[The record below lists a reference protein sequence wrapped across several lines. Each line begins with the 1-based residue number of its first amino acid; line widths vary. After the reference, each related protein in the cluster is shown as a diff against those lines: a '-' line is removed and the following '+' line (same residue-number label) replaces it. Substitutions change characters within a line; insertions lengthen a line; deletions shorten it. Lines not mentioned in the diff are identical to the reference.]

1 VTGTAWEVQAV
12 RYGTYPNTK
21 AGLMLQYAHY
31 GEPDAPQAL
40 DYYLYVLRGDGRT
53 VVIDTGFATAEADV
67 RGRTTLVDPA
77 ALLPALGADLL
88 VLTHLHWDHIGNVD
102 ALAGCPVVAPR
113 TELDFWRSP
122 VARHPPFWAHTH
134 APGLDAVQAA
144 VEAGRV
150 EPFAGVARLA
160 PGLTAFEIGGHSPG
174 QVILLVQTAE
184 GHVVLCSDAV
194 HLYEELA
201 LRRPFAVVD
210 DLQAMFA
217 GFDLVDALVAELGAV
232 AVPGHDPL
240 VAERFP
246 AGDLGPGS
254 VRIA

>member
-1 VTGTAWEVQAV
+1 MSAWEVQAV

-21 AGLMLQYAHY
+21 AGLMLQFASY

-40 DYYLYVLRGDGRT
+40 DYFLYVLRGSGRT
-53 VVIDTGFATAEADV
+53 IVVDTGFSAVEADV

-77 ALLPALGADLL
+77 QLLPSLGADTL

-102 ALAGCPVVAPR
+102 ALPDVPIAAPQI
-113 TELDFWRSP
+113 ELTFWRSP
-122 VARHPPFWAHTH
+122 VARHRPFWAHTH
-134 APGLDAVQAA
+134 APGLDAVHAA
-144 VEAGRV
+144 ETAGRV
-150 EPFAGVARLA
+150 EPFTGVARLA
-160 PGLTAFEIGGHSPG
+160 PGLTAFEVGGHSPG
-174 QVILLVQTAE
+174 QIVLLVRTAD

-210 DLQAMFA
+210 DLRAMYA
-217 GFDLVDALVAELGAV
+217 GFDLVDALIGELGAV

-254 VRIA
+254 LRIA

>member
-1 VTGTAWEVQAV
+1 MTSIAWDVQAV

-21 AGLMLQYAHY
+21 SGLMLQYAHY

-40 DYYLYVLRGDGRT
+40 DYYLYVLRGGGRT
-53 VVIDTGFATAEADV
+53 VVVDTGFSATEATV

-77 ALLPALGADLL
+77 GLLPGLGADLL

-102 ALAGCPVVAPR
+102 ALPGVPVVAPE
-113 TELDFWRSP
+113 TELSFWRSP
-122 VARHPPFWAHTH
+122 VARHAPFWAHTH
-134 APGLDAVQAA
+134 APGLEVVEAA
-144 VEAGRV
+144 VAEGRV
-150 EPFAGVARLA
+150 TPFAGVAQLA
-160 PGLTAFEIGGHSPG
+160 PGLTAFETGGHSPG
-174 QVILLVQTAE
+174 QVVLLVQTADAPL
-184 GHVVLCSDAV
+184 VLCSDAV

-210 DLQAMFA
+210 DLRAMFA
-217 GFDLVDALVAELGAV
+217 GFDLVDALVADIGAT

-240 VAERFP
+240 VVERFA

-254 VRIA
+254 IRLA